1 MAVEA
6 LQPVILV
13 NVFLISAMITIT
25 EASDIFEPLG
35 YSMKTK
41 SRRASKAFQLE
52 KRLATRMQMT
62 AFTLDDSDKE
72 EGTSGKTTFYLYFFF
87 IFHY

>member
-1 MAVEA
+1 MV
-6 LQPVILV
+6 
-13 NVFLISAMITIT
+13 TIT
-25 EASDIFEPLG
+25 EASDILEPLQ

-41 SRRASKAFQLE
+41 SRRASKAFHLK

-72 EGTSGKTTFYLYFFF
+72 NGTSGKTRFYLYFLYF
-87 IFHY
+87 IVE